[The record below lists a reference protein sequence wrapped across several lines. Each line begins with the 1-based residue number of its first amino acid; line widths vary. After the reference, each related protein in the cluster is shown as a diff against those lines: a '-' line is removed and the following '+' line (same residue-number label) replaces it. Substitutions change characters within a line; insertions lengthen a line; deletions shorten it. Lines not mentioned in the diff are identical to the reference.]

1 LKLSSISWLRF
12 FVFSFFCVAFS
23 AYAEDFPSYFDLRLE
38 NPLVRPLNEADKY
51 SGNGNLIILTQL
63 MNLSL

>member
-12 FVFSFFCVAFS
+12 FVFSFFFVALTS
-23 AYAEDFPSYFDLRLE
+23 YAGDFPSYFDLRLE